1 MGYQYKFNNIYDG
14 VDEYLI
20 YEIFKK
26 NKKLFVI
33 LKDERELVRV
43 SENLKIIDSDIQ
55 ILEFPAWDTFP
66 FDKISPNKSLVG
78 KRVFTLNKLLND
90 VNNIIILSTVSS
102 VVQKLPPKVF
112 FEDSSLKLF
121 VNQEIN
127 FSSIVNYLNKNS
139 YLRTSTV
146 REIGE
151 FAYRGSII
159 DVFPVGHDHPKR
171 IDLFGNILGVFF
183 VIIIYRIKNK
193 YA

>member
-55 ILEFPAWDTFP
+55 ILEFPAWETFP

-127 FSSIVNYLNKNS
+127 FSSIVNYLNK
-139 YLRTSTV
+139 
-146 REIGE
+146 
-151 FAYRGSII
+151 
-159 DVFPVGHDHPKR
+159 
-171 IDLFGNILGVFF
+171 
-183 VIIIYRIKNK
+183 VIIQ
-193 YA
+193 